1 MPRLHFPHQQATAAK
16 GSSRRR
22 RRRIASHQSN
32 LEAKL
37 DDDEEKNVAEAT
49 KTIPTEI
56 DKGREEY
63 SSHNNASI
71 SSPPLPENADE
82 FTLVTPSPQSMDK
95 VIDKVSMDEG
105 NSKTIGSKIC
115 RRRKRMHSVSH
126 IHDINWFSRSH
137 EKASRLLS
145 SAPASFAPQDDS
157 GLVRA
162 RILQRSLKLSINSGS
177 VRLSSCAALRVPL
190 YFDIE
195 LLLYN
200 NSTVL
205 ESSCKSLE
213 WSSNALA
220 LCELKHDKD
229 NCKAKSKNKSYH
241 SDGDDDD
248 CADIL
253 HNSCPALCR
262 EAYFL
267 ITLHE
272 RQKPFLLR
280 RKNRRHLQPTSLQL
294 YRGNR
299 RARLHLKNNM
309 QQRSATLGQYL
320 QYSISNLGSSGLNLD
335 HQRTLASLIYRMIRA
350 VMDCHACEIIHGDVT
365 LNSFLLN
372 DRDYSV
378 QLIGFGNKGVDARY
392 LNKDELCCYAVDN
405 LGLASSIFLLL
416 TGCEFVSGQEVRI
429 SRYLVGSVTFEGII
443 NELTCKHSCTGPL
456 HLNDDLNHFFLP
468 LILDQLIGP
477 SDGVPCVTPE
487 LIERSYV
494 TKRITE
500 LNGEREVM
508 VQSRKNCS
516 L

>member
-1 MPRLHFPHQQATAAK
+1 MPRLHFPHQQATTAK

-22 RRRIASHQSN
+22 RRRIACRQLN
-32 LEAKL
+32 RDAKL
-37 DDDEEKNVAEAT
+37 DDDEEKNVADAT
-49 KTIPTEI
+49 TTTPTEI

-63 SSHNNASI
+63 SSRNNVSV
-71 SSPPLPENADE
+71 SSPPLQESADE
-82 FTLVTPSPQSMDK
+82 FSLVTPSPQCMDK
-95 VIDKVSMDEG
+95 AIDKVSMDKG
-105 NSKTIGSKIC
+105 KSKTIGLKIC
-115 RRRKRMHSVSH
+115 RRRKRTHSVSL
-126 IHDINWFSRSH
+126 IDDINWFSRSH

-145 SAPASFAPQDDS
+145 SVPASFAPQDDS

-162 RILQRSLKLSINSGS
+162 RILQQSLKLSINSGS
-177 VRLSSCAALRVPL
+177 LQLSSCTALRVPL

-205 ESSCKSLE
+205 ESSCKSRE
-213 WSSNALA
+213 WFSNALP

-229 NCKAKSKNKSYH
+229 NCKAKSKNKSCH
-241 SDGDDDD
+241 SDDDG
-248 CADIL
+248 CAADIL

-272 RQKPFLLR
+272 RQKPFLLCQ
-280 RKNRRHLQPTSLQL
+280 KNRRHLHATSLQL

-320 QYSISNLGSSGLNLD
+320 QYSISNLGSSGFNLD
-335 HQRTLASLIYRMIRA
+335 HQKTLASLIYRMIRA

-372 DRDYSV
+372 ERDYSV

-392 LNKDELCCYAVDN
+392 LNKDELCFYAVDN
-405 LGLASSIFLLL
+405 LGLASSIYLLL

-443 NELTCKHSCTGPL
+443 NELTSKHSCTGPL
-456 HLNDDLNHFFLP
+456 HLNNDLNHFFLP

-477 SDGVPCVTPE
+477 NDGVPCVTPE

-494 TKRITE
+494 TKKITE

-508 VQSRKNCS
+508 I
-516 L
+516 